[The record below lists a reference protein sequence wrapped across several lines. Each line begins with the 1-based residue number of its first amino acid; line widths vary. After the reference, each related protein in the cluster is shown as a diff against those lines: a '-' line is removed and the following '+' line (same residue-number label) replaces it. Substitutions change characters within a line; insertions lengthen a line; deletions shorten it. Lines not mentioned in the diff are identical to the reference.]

1 MKGLGWGGLGESA
14 VHLFYFLCFDWG
26 DREWGWAITRSNF
39 LIGFVSDLALPVDRH
54 KSFLLSSL
62 GRLALRVGS
71 GEEGALAESKRDRS
85 CRSGSGSGSAEHGC
99 VKPLLST
106 KRERDRT
113 PYIRNRYKTLC
124 GLGLEKTK
132 EVVFF

>member
-1 MKGLGWGGLGESA
+1 MGMGYNSFEL
-14 VHLFYFLCFDWG
+14 
-26 DREWGWAITRSNF
+26 EWC
-39 LIGFVSDLALPVDRH
+39 LLGFVSDLVLPVDRH

-62 GRLALRVGS
+62 GRLALRAGG
-71 GEEGALAESKRDRS
+71 GEEGALAESQRDRS
-85 CRSGSGSGSAEHGC
+85 CRRGSGSGTAEHGC

-132 EVVFF
+132 GVFLF